1 MKFYIVQLKKKK
13 TKHNTICMRFGIF
26 DRYYVVD
33 KLITSNKS
41 MSNSQVII
49 TNDMQEKNNYV
60 VDYLK

>member
-1 MKFYIVQLKKKK
+1 
-13 TKHNTICMRFGIF
+13 MRFGIF